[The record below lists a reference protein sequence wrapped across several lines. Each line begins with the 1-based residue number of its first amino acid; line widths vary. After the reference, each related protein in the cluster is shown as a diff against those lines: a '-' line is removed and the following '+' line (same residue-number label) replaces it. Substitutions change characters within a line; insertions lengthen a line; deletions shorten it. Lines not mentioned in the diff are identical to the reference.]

1 VEETVEGRN
10 AVAELL
16 GSGRAVKRLFL
27 LEGGR
32 HGDPLDVLRSAAR
45 ARAIPVDEVGR
56 RELDRMSERG
66 SHQGVIA
73 VVEPFRYSSL
83 EDVLRASENDGSSLI
98 VVLDHVTDPGNL
110 GAVVRTAEVVGAAG
124 VLIPKDRA
132 AAMTPSALKSA
143 AGAAEHV
150 PICREPNIARCLS
163 RLKEA
168 GYWVAGASEQAAT
181 VVWDAPLEGRIA
193 LVMGAEGSGLARLTE
208 RECDVLVSLPVRGR
222 ISSLNVSA
230 ATAVLAYEWLRRTL
244 SPRGAGDT

>member
-16 GSGRAVKRLFL
+16 SSGRAVKRLFV
-27 LEGGR
+27 LEGAR
-32 HGDPLDVLRSAAR
+32 HGDPLDALRSAAR
-45 ARAIPVDEVGR
+45 ERGVPVDEVGR

-73 VVEPFRYSSL
+73 LVEPFRYSTL
-83 EDVLRASENDGSSLI
+83 EEVLSASDSKGSSLI
-98 VVLDHVTDPGNL
+98 IVLDHVTDPGNL
-110 GAVVRTAEVVGAAG
+110 GAVVRTAEVVGADG
-124 VLIPKDRA
+124 VVIPKDRA
-132 AAMTPSALKSA
+132 AAMTPSALKAA

-150 PICREPNIARCLS
+150 AICREPNIARCLT

-168 GYWVAGASEQAAT
+168 GYWVAGASEKADTDA
-181 VVWDAPLEGRIA
+181 WDAPLEGRIA

-208 RECDVLVSLPVRGR
+208 RECDLLVRLTVRGR

-244 SPRGAGDT
+244 AP